1 VVSSIQ
7 IASEVF
13 LVGILL
19 GGATMRARTVMSR
32 INTGTAARDF
42 IQLAQGGRQSTT
54 IAISETATAEAA
66 EILESFRSHRRGPDP
81 EFILNGNRVI
91 RVLDEQLKDYRSA
104 GEQFADSVTRG
115 SHLAIPGDDRRFT
128 VMEIWWED
136 EAIRVQDDEGHEYLL
151 PFKVIRPWPKESD
164 E

>member
-1 VVSSIQ
+1 M
-7 IASEVF
+7 
-13 LVGILL
+13 
-19 GGATMRARTVMSR
+19 TR
-32 INTGTAARDF
+32 INAGTAARDF
-42 IQLAQGGRQSTT
+42 IELARGSKPTPANT
-54 IAISETATAEAA
+54 VTKNTAAEA
-66 EILESFRSHRRGPDP
+66 EQILESFRINRRQPGA
-81 EFILNGNRVI
+81 EYILNGNRVI